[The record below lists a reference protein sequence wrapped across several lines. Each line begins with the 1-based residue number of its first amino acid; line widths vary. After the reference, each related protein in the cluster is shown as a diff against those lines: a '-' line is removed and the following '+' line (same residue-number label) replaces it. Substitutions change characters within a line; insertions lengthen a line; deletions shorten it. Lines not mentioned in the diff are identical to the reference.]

1 MPSQK
6 RKGEEMQASNHT
18 RNKILADKGTVANR
32 PWLRM
37 RGLIGRASLEPGE
50 GLLLLGTKGI
60 HTIGMCFPIDVLF
73 LNDEAQVIHMIHALN
88 PLRVSPF
95 IKTSAMVLELPA
107 GTLQETGTQ
116 VGDWIEITVADQV
129 QSKDERVWTETEESE

>member
-1 MPSQK
+1 
-6 RKGEEMQASNHT
+6 MQASNHT
-18 RNKILADKGTVANR
+18 RNKILADKGPVANR
-32 PWLRM
+32 PWLRL

-60 HTIGMCFPIDVLF
+60 HTIGMRFPIDVLF
-73 LNDEAQVIHMIHALN
+73 LNDEAQVIHMIHALK

-95 IKTSAMVLELPA
+95 IKASAMVLELPA

-116 VGDWIEITVADQV
+116 VGDWIEITVAYQA
-129 QSKDERVWTETEESE
+129 QSKDERVWTETEKSE

>member
-1 MPSQK
+1 
-6 RKGEEMQASNHT
+6 MQASNHT

-60 HTIGMCFPIDVLF
+60 HTIGMRFPIDVLF
-73 LNDEAQVIHMIHALN
+73 LNDDGQVIHMIHALKT
-88 PLRVSPF
+88 LRVSPY

-107 GTLQETGTQ
+107 GTLKETGTQ
-116 VGDWIEITVADQV
+116 VGDWIEITIADQA
-129 QSKDERVWTETEESE
+129 QSKDERVWTETDEAE